1 MTDKKETK
9 EIVHAIPQALLDHV
23 IFLTFPVRLAPVVSE
38 STRILRLISLE
49 VKPRGER

>member
-23 IFLTFPVRLAPVVSE
+23 VVFDLPSKVG
-38 STRILRLISLE
+38 TRGL
-49 VKPRGER
+49 